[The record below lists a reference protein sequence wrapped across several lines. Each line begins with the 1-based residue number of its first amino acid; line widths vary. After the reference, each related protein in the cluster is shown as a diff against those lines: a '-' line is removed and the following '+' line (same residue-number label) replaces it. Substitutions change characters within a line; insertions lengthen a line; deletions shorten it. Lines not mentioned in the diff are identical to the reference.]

1 MLKTLE
7 QTQEIFF
14 KEKPTNIK
22 DYSRK
27 AIDNYAL
34 YNAVKLIDIDNIE
47 YNGWLVPKGKD
58 YLLLPFNTIWH
69 TYSFKQTHIKAIYHL
84 TNGVLIPKD
93 YKD

>member
-7 QTQEIFF
+7 QTQENFF
-14 KEKPTNIK
+14 KEEMTSQR

-34 YNAVKLIDIDNIE
+34 YNAVKLIDTDNIE
-47 YNGWLVPKGKD
+47 HNGWLVPKGKD
-58 YLLLPFNTIWH
+58 YMLLPFNTIWH
-69 TYSFKQTHIKAIYHL
+69 TYTFGVTSIKAIYHL

-93 YKD
+93 FKG

>member
-1 MLKTLE
+1 MLETLE
-7 QTQEIFF
+7 QTQEKFF

-58 YLLLPFNTIWH
+58 YMLLPFNTIWH